1 MAIADEK
8 IKQFLDDLA
17 SRKPVPGGGS
27 ASALAGA
34 IGAALV
40 AKVANLTIGKE
51 KYKEVEE
58 DFKKVLGQAEKL
70 RKQLIRLAEEDSL
83 AYKAVVKTRSQEA
96 IKTAAEVPLKTAQ
109 NSLEVLRMASYA
121 AKEGNKNA
129 VSDARCAVELATAA
143 VYGAIENVKI
153 NLGYIQDA
161 EFAKKLK
168 GKIKEILAGA
178 ESFVKP

>member
-1 MAIADEK
+1 MIKDQK
-8 IKQFLDDLA
+8 IKQFLEALA
-17 SRKPVPGGGS
+17 SKKPVPGGGS

-40 AKVANLTIGKE
+40 AKVANLTIGRE

-58 DFKKVLGQAEKL
+58 DFKKVLEQAEKL
-70 RKQLIRLAEEDSL
+70 KKQLVRLAEEDAL
-83 AYKAVVKTRSQEA
+83 AYQAVVKTRSQEA

-109 NSLEVLRMASYA
+109 KSLEVLRLASYA

-143 VYGAIENVKI
+143 IYGAIENVKI
-153 NLGYIQDA
+153 NLNYIQDA
-161 EFAKKLK
+161 EFTKKLK
-168 GKIKEILAGA
+168 GKIKEILVGT
-178 ESFVKP
+178 EEKIEK